1 MRFGFD
7 KFLESHKQC
16 KFSSTLGFDFLV
28 QSYLQS
34 TRVLDVVIVVKLMLA
49 NSLFPE
55 VRTLSTLLNGLLRIR
70 KFILFWEIFYE
81 SVNAGVKPN
90 PYTCF
95 AEQYRD
101 VLL

>member
-1 MRFGFD
+1 MNG
-7 KFLESHKQC
+7 
-16 KFSSTLGFDFLV
+16 
-28 QSYLQS
+28 
-34 TRVLDVVIVVKLMLA
+34 
-49 NSLFPE
+49 
-55 VRTLSTLLNGLLRIR
+55 STLLNGLLRIR

>member
-1 MRFGFD
+1 MRFVFD

-70 KFILFWEIFYE
+70 NFLLVWEIFYE
-81 SVNAGVKPN
+81 YPLEWFIENQKLLGV
-90 PYTCF
+90 
-95 AEQYRD
+95 
-101 VLL
+101 V

>member
-34 TRVLDVVIVVKLMLA
+34 TRVLDTVIVVKLMLA

-70 KFILFWEIFYE
+70 KFILFLGNI
-81 SVNAGVKPN
+81 
-90 PYTCF
+90 
-95 AEQYRD
+95 
-101 VLL
+101 L

>member
-34 TRVLDVVIVVKLMLA
+34 TRVLDAVIV
-49 NSLFPE
+49 E